1 MSTRAAVVWTPQ
13 FLSYDLGDDHPLD
26 PVRLDLTMRLADS
39 LGVLATDRLRVLEP
53 TPADVE
59 LLTLVHDPAYLEA
72 VKRAPADPDVGHGLG
87 TADNPIFDGMYDAAA
102 LIVGGSVLAAQQV
115 HTGKAQHAVNISGGL
130 HHAMRDAA
138 SGFCVFNDAAIAIAW
153 LLRQGYER
161 IAYVDV
167 DVHHGDGVQAAFYD
181 DPRVLTV
188 SVHQTP
194 LTLFPGTG
202 FPEETGDAQKAMGS
216 AVNLALPN
224 GTDDS
229 GWLRAFTAVVPSVLR
244 AFRPQIL
251 VTQCGCDAHHEDP
264 LADLALTVDGQR
276 ASYRAMHEL
285 AHEVSDGRWIALGG
299 GGYGLVRC
307 VPRAWTHLIAEV
319 SGTPLDPATEIP
331 QSWRDDVVARGL
343 RVRPPTHMTEGGY
356 TGFSRWDAFTESR
369 VDRAVMRTRRA
380 SFPYFGLD
388 PDDPRD

>member
-1 MSTRAAVVWTPQ
+1 VSDSVAVVWDDA
-13 FLSYDLGDDHPLD
+13 LLGYTMGGDHPLH
-26 PVRLDLTMRLADS
+26 PVRLDLTMRLADT
-39 LGVLATDRLRVLEP
+39 LGVFGSDRVELLRP
-53 TPADVE
+53 APADVG

-72 VKRAPADPDVGHGLG
+72 VRRAPADPGVGHGLG
-87 TADNPIFDGMYDAAA
+87 TPDNPIFEGMFDAAA
-102 LIVGGSVLAAQQV
+102 LITGGSVLAAQRV
-115 HTGKAQHAVNISGGL
+115 HSGTSQHAVNISGGL
-130 HHAMRDAA
+130 HHAMRGAA
-138 SGFCVFNDAAIAIAW
+138 SGFCVFNDAAVAIAW
-153 LLRQGYER
+153 LLGQGYER

-202 FPEETGDAQKAMGS
+202 FPEETGDPDEAIGS

-229 GWLRAFTAVVPSVLR
+229 GWLRAFDAVVPGVLR
-244 AFRPQIL
+244 AFAPQIL

-276 ASYRAMHEL
+276 AGYKLLHDL
-285 AHEVSDGRWIALGG
+285 AHELCDGRWVALGG

-307 VPRAWTHLIAEV
+307 VPRAWTHLLAEA
-319 SGTPLDPATEIP
+319 GGDPIDPATEIP
-331 QSWRDDVVARGL
+331 ESWREDVARRGL
-343 RVRPPTHMTEGGY
+343 RARPPMHMTEGGY
-356 TGFSRWDAFTESR
+356 TGFSRWDNFTEAR
-369 VDRAVMRTRRA
+369 VDRAIMRSRRA
-380 SFPYFGLD
+380 TYGFFGLD

>member
-1 MSTRAAVVWTPQ
+1 VSDSITVVWDDA
-13 FLSYDLGDDHPLD
+13 LLGYTMGGDHPLH

-39 LGVLATDRLRVLEP
+39 LGVLATDRLRVVAP
-53 TPADVE
+53 RPADTA
-59 LLTLVHDPAYLEA
+59 LLTLAHDEDYLEA
-72 VKRAPADPDVGHGLG
+72 VRRAPTDPAVGHGLG
-87 TADNPIFDGMYDAAA
+87 TPDNPVFEGMYDAAA
-102 LIVGGSVLAAQQV
+102 LITGGSVLAAQQV
-115 HTGKAQHAVNISGGL
+115 HSGAAQHAVNISGGL
-130 HHAMRDAA
+130 HHAMRGAA
-138 SGFCVFNDAAIAIAW
+138 SGFCVFNDAAVAIAW
-153 LLRQGYER
+153 LLGQGYQR
-161 IAYVDV
+161 IAYVDL

-202 FPEETGDAQKAMGS
+202 FPEETGDAEKAMGS

-229 GWLRAFTAVVPSVLR
+229 GWLRAFTAVVPSVVR
-244 AFRPQIL
+244 AFAPQIL

-264 LADLALTVDGQR
+264 LADLSLTVDGQR

-285 AHEVSDGRWIALGG
+285 AHEVSDGRWIVLGG

-319 SGTPLDPATEIP
+319 SGNPLDPATEIP
-331 QSWRDDVVARGL
+331 ESWRDDVVRRGL
-343 RVRPPTHMTEGGY
+343 RIRPPTHMTEGGY
-356 TGFSRWDAFTESR
+356 TGFSRWDPFTESR
-369 VDRAVMRTRRA
+369 VDRAVSRTRQA
-380 SFPYFGLD
+380 TFGYFGLD

>member
-1 MSTRAAVVWTPQ
+1 MSDSVSVVWDDS
-13 FLSYDLGDDHPLD
+13 LLGYTMGGEHPMH
-26 PVRLDLTMRLADS
+26 PVRLDLTIRLAQS
-39 LGVLATDRLRVLEP
+39 LGVLDRPRLEGVRP
-53 TPADVE
+53 TPASVE

-72 VKRAPADPDVGHGLG
+72 VRRAPEDPYGVGHGLG
-87 TADNPIFDGMYDAAA
+87 TADNPVFPGMYDAAA
-102 LIVGGSVLAAQQV
+102 LITGGSVLAAEQV
-115 HTGKAQHAVNISGGL
+115 SSGRAQHAINISGGL
-130 HHAMRDAA
+130 HHAMRNSAA
-138 SGFCVFNDAAIAIAW
+138 GFCVFNDAAVAIAW
-153 LLRQGYER
+153 LLGQGWER
-161 IAYVDV
+161 IAYVDL

-202 FPEETGDAQKAMGS
+202 FPEETGGPGA
-216 AVNLALPN
+216 AV
-224 GTDDS
+224 G
-229 GWLRAFTAVVPSVLR
+229 TAVAPSVLR
-244 AFRPQIL
+244 AFQPQIL

-285 AHEVSDGRWIALGG
+285 AHEICEGRWVVLGG

-319 SGTPLDPATEIP
+319 SGDRLDPATEIP
-331 QSWRDDVVARGL
+331 ESWRANVVARGL
-343 RVRPPTHMTEGGY
+343 RAQPPTHMTEGGY
-356 TGFSRWDAFTESR
+356 TGFSRWDPFTETR

-380 SFPYFGLD
+380 CFPYFGLD

>member
-1 MSTRAAVVWTPQ
+1 VSDSIAVVWDDA
-13 FLSYDLGDDHPLD
+13 LLGYTMGGEHPLH
-26 PVRLDLTMRLADS
+26 PVRLDLTMRLADG
-39 LGVLATDRLRVLEP
+39 LGVLATDRLQVVQP
-53 TPADVE
+53 SPAGVD

-87 TADNPIFDGMYDAAA
+87 TPDNPIFEGMYDAAA
-102 LIVGGSVLAAQQV
+102 LIAGGSVLAAQQV
-115 HTGKAQHAVNISGGL
+115 HSGRTQHAVNISGGL
-130 HHAMRDAA
+130 HHAMRDSA

-153 LLRQGYER
+153 LLQQGYER
-161 IAYVDV
+161 IAYLDL
-167 DVHHGDGVQAAFYD
+167 DVHHGDGVQAAFWS

-188 SVHQTP
+188 SIHQTP

-202 FPEETGDAQKAMGS
+202 YPEETGDPEGAVGS

-229 GWLRAFTAVVPSVLR
+229 GWLRAFTAVVPSVVR

-276 ASYRAMHEL
+276 ASYRAVHQL
-285 AHEVSDGRWIALGG
+285 AHEVSDGRWVALGG

-307 VPRAWTHLIAEV
+307 VPRAWTHLIGEAAGAPV
-319 SGTPLDPATEIP
+319 DPMTEIP
-331 QSWRDDVVARGL
+331 ASWREDVVRRGL
-343 RVRPPTHMTEGGY
+343 RARPPTHMTEGGY
-356 TGFSRWDAFTESR
+356 TGFSRWDPFTESR
-369 VDRAVMRTRRA
+369 VDRAILRTRRA

>member
-1 MSTRAAVVWTPQ
+1 MSDSVAVVWDDA
-13 FLSYDLGDDHPLD
+13 LLGYTMGGEHPLH
-26 PVRLDLTMRLADS
+26 PVRLDLTMRLADG
-39 LGVLATDRLRVLEP
+39 LGVLSTDRLRLLKP

-87 TADNPIFDGMYDAAA
+87 TPDNPIFEGMYDSAA
-102 LIVGGSVLAAQQV
+102 LIAGGSVLAAQQV
-115 HTGKAQHAVNISGGL
+115 HSGAAQHAVNISGGL

-161 IAYVDV
+161 IAYVDL

-202 FPEETGDAQKAMGS
+202 FPEETGDPDKALGS

-229 GWLRAFTAVVPSVLR
+229 AWLRAFSAVVPSVVR
-244 AFRPQIL
+244 AFQPQIL

-276 ASYRAMHEL
+276 ASYKAMHEL
-285 AHEVSDGRWIALGG
+285 AHQVCDGRWITLGG
-299 GGYGLVRC
+299 AVNLALPNGTDDSGWLRAFSAV
-307 VPRAWTHLIAEV
+307 VPSVVKAFDPQIIV
-319 SGTPLDPATEIP
+319 SQCGC
-331 QSWRDDVVARGL
+331 
-343 RVRPPTHMTEGGY
+343 
-356 TGFSRWDAFTESR
+356 DA
-369 VDRAVMRTRRA
+369 
-380 SFPYFGLD
+380 
-388 PDDPRD
+388 